1 MNATRTQPTAAERA
15 AEEEKEEII
24 EVGTMAAL
32 AALQGLLA
40 AGSDPEMVAMRAWAV
55 AAGFVEARAH
65 WIDALDELID
75 GAPD

>member
-1 MNATRTQPTAAERA
+1 MAPRSQPKAAAQAVEDER
-15 AEEEKEEII
+15 EEMI

-32 AALQGLLA
+32 AAVQGLTS
-40 AGSDPEMVAMRAWAV
+40 AGVAPEVVVMQAWAV

-75 GAPD
+75 DQG